1 MIVSMTVYKSVITL
15 YKGGGKFVRLIA
27 KNLTFFLLVVMLA
40 IVISACNPSVYEE
53 TAPQI
58 ISAASLSDLI
68 SNNDNI
74 VIVDMQSPED
84 YAAGHVEGAVN
95 IVKDDIVINVPVD
108 NMLTSKSKLERLM
121 SEKGIDNDSTILIYD
136 TDKMSAARLWW
147 SLLVF
152 GNENARVIDGGLDA
166 VKNAGIELTKDI
178 PDIKRTTYTANDKNK
193 AYLADMSDVLNQIN
207 EPNPN
212 VVLLDVRTDQE
223 YIEKG
228 KVPSSILWDYNN
240 NFYTDNTYKDVQA
253 TRINFID
260 IGVRPEKEIIVY
272 CQTSMRASPV
282 FLSLYN
288 AGYRN
293 IKIYDG
299 AYLEW
304 SSNPNNPIELPD
316 GASALPSKKDAS

>member
-1 MIVSMTVYKSVITL
+1 
-15 YKGGGKFVRLIA
+15 VRLIA
-27 KNLTFFLLVVMLA
+27 KNLTFSLLVVMLA
-40 IVISACNPSVYEE
+40 FVISACNPSEYED
-53 TAPQI
+53 TVPQI
-58 ISAASLSDLI
+58 ISAASLSELI
-68 SNNDNI
+68 SSNENI
-74 VIVDMQSPED
+74 AVIDMQSPED

-108 NMLTSKSKLERLM
+108 NMLTSKSKFERLM

-147 SLLVF
+147 SFLVV
-152 GNENARVIDGGLDA
+152 GNEDARVIDGGLDA
-166 VKNAGIELTKDI
+166 IKKSGIELTKEI
-178 PDIKRTTYTANDKNK
+178 PNIKTTTYVAEDKNK
-193 AYLADMSDVLNQIN
+193 AYLADMSDVLDQIN
-207 EPNPN
+207 EPDSN

-228 KVPSSILWDYNN
+228 KVPSSVMLDYNN
-240 NFYTDNTYKDVQA
+240 IFYTDNTFKDVQA
-253 TRINFID
+253 TRINIID
-260 IGVRPEKEIIVY
+260 NGMRPEKEIIMY
-272 CQTSMRASPV
+272 CQTSMRASAV

>member
-1 MIVSMTVYKSVITL
+1 
-15 YKGGGKFVRLIA
+15 
-27 KNLTFFLLVVMLA
+27 
-40 IVISACNPSVYEE
+40 
-53 TAPQI
+53 
-58 ISAASLSDLI
+58 
-68 SNNDNI
+68 
-74 VIVDMQSPED
+74 MQSPED

-166 VKNAGIELTKDI
+166 IKNAGIELTKDT
-178 PDIKRTTYTANDKNK
+178 PDIKITTYTASDKNK
-193 AYLADMSDVLNQIN
+193 AYLADMSEVMDQLN
-207 EPNPN
+207 EPDSN

-223 YIEKG
+223 YSEKG
-228 KVPSSILWDYNN
+228 KIPSSILWDYNN
-240 NFYTDNTYKDVQA
+240 IFYTDNTYKDVQA

-260 IGVRPEKEIIVY
+260 NGMRPEKEIIVY

-304 SSNPNNPIELPD
+304 SSNPNNPIELPA